1 MKNYEL
7 NDNELDQII
16 GGVLTPEAE
25 SWVSRN
31 KSEVIKR
38 AGALGSLANL
48 ALNFVR
54 NDSAVYDVPALKAA
68 ISSYGI
74 DVSDLN

>member
-16 GGVLTPEAE
+16 GGVLPPEAE

-31 KSEVIKR
+31 KSEVINR
-38 AGALGSLANL
+38 AGALGSLANF
-48 ALNFVR
+48 ALNLVR
-54 NDSAVYDVPALKAA
+54 SDSTVYDVPALKAA

>member
-7 NDNELDQII
+7 NDSELDHVF
-16 GGVLTPEAE
+16 GGTLTAEAE
-25 SWVSRN
+25 AWVTRH
-31 KSEVIKR
+31 KSEVISR
-38 AGALGSLANL
+38 AGSLGSLANF
-48 ALNFVR
+48 ALNLVR
-54 NDSAVYDVPALKAA
+54 SDSTVYDVPALKAA

>member
-7 NDNELDQII
+7 NDSELDQVI

-25 SWVSRN
+25 AWVSRN
-31 KSEVIKR
+31 RSEVIKR

-68 ISSYGI
+68 IKSYGI